1 MKKVTLCGTILL
13 DVVKKIDRWPEKGNL
28 VSILSQSRAVGG
40 AVCNSGVDLKV
51 LDPSVTVCAIGRVGN
66 DEYGKWVVNY
76 LNERGLDTTGVVYS
90 DTAPTSF
97 TDVMTVESTG
107 ERTFFTMRGAG
118 SEFSPADVDVE
129 GLDCDIF
136 HLGYLLLMDEMDK
149 DDPEYGTVAAR
160 LLAQVQAKGIKTS
173 IDVISEQS
181 DRFERIVRPAL
192 KYCDY
197 VVINEI
203 EGGRVANIDPHDEN
217 GKLSVANLEKICR
230 RLKEMGVRDT
240 VVIHCPRLSCS
251 VDAEGKFDLLTSVDV
266 PKGYIVG
273 AVGAGDAFCA
283 GMLYGFAMGMSALE
297 AQRVASCA
305 SACNLAVADSV
316 SGARSLEETLKMEAI
331 YGREVGKI

>member
-136 HLGYLLLMDEMDK
+136 
-149 DDPEYGTVAAR
+149 P
-160 LLAQVQAKGIKTS
+160 
-173 IDVISEQS
+173 
-181 DRFERIVRPAL
+181 
-192 KYCDY
+192 
-197 VVINEI
+197 
-203 EGGRVANIDPHDEN
+203 
-217 GKLSVANLEKICR
+217 
-230 RLKEMGVRDT
+230 
-240 VVIHCPRLSCS
+240 PRLS
-251 VDAEGKFDLLTSVDV
+251 AFD
-266 PKGYIVG
+266 G
-273 AVGAGDAFCA
+273 
-283 GMLYGFAMGMSALE
+283 
-297 AQRVASCA
+297 
-305 SACNLAVADSV
+305 
-316 SGARSLEETLKMEAI
+316 
-331 YGREVGKI
+331 